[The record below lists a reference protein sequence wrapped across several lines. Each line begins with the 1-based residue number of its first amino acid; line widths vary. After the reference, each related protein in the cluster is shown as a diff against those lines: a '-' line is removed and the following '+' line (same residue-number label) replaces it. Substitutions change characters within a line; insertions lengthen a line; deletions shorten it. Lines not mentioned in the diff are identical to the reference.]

1 MAASVG
7 QANTSNN
14 EFVILQQYTRTL
26 YMMMSA
32 KYGIRYIDTIWYIHS
47 QGMLLNI
54 AAEDRMWK
62 FSVVCSCFQCTYYS
76 SADLQDCNTDPVHT
90 Q

>member
-62 FSVVCSCFQCTYYS
+62 FSCVFLFPMHVLLVSR
-76 SADLQDCNTDPVHT
+76 SAGL
-90 Q
+90 